1 MELSKQTYIDQIEI
15 IPQANAV
22 QYRIR
27 TSVLEGENEIS
38 YNFFRCCVQDDK
50 LVPEIMALLEARLK
64 GE

>member
-15 IPQANAV
+15 IPQANTI

-27 TSVLEGENEIS
+27 TSVLEGDTEIS
-38 YNFFRCCVQDDK
+38 YNFFRCCVQDDN